1 MTYTTDFLL
10 RLESYILICFL
21 LLTTSNI
28 LCLRSPTCR
37 AHEVAQA
44 SRPKKIDYFYEFSK
58 NSDAGSEGTLRA
70 RLQRQGTK
78 AEMKDEDSESGT
90 GAKWHPC
97 WVSPGGF
104 LGGSWGASWGTWG
117 VSWGARGASWA
128 APGGAWIFSFGCS
141 DVFFGFV
148 VWIFLGRRRRPGNR
162 FSNRSFKPDF

>member
-1 MTYTTDFLL
+1 MRMRSHKQVDQRKLMFL
-10 RLESYILICFL
+10 
-21 LLTTSNI
+21 
-28 LCLRSPTCR
+28 
-37 AHEVAQA
+37 H
-44 SRPKKIDYFYEFSK
+44 EFSK
-58 NSDAGSEGTLRA
+58 ESDAGSEGTLRA

-128 APGGAWIFSFGCS
+128 APGAART
-141 DVFFGFV
+141 FF
-148 VWIFLGRRRRPGNR
+148 
-162 FSNRSFKPDF
+162 